1 MSRTSEILPAKH
13 NSHLL
18 QDPWQPRP
26 GESLIPTLLPVKAN
40 RHVLDRVFPDCSASH
55 SIPTGSTRIWLK
67 SPPPKKL
74 GVSLRTSPFGRRVQN
89 PGHPTAK
96 NVTS

>member
-40 RHVLDRVFPDCSASH
+40 GHVLDRVFPDCSASH

-67 SPPPKKL
+67 SPPKKWGYLYAPPHSVDACKTQGILQPK
-74 GVSLRTSPFGRRVQN
+74 T
-89 PGHPTAK
+89 
-96 NVTS
+96 